1 MTNDRFGSISG
12 LLTSKTAPREA
23 TVHPISSEAGE
34 RPTEPAAPRGQQR
47 RRTAPATQP
56 KSAESTGGTRRV
68 AFRLEP
74 DLHARL
80 VSHAKQGDTT
90 HGNIV
95 LDAIEAAHSAHKL
108 ADMIAAAT
116 SVTQPVS
123 SGLFVRSA
131 PRGAAK
137 PSIPVEVQLHAQA
150 VEQIDQ
156 FVAEYGADNRTQL
169 IVVALQHHLD
179 ADR

>member
-12 LLTSKTAPREA
+12 LLTSKPAPRQA
-23 TVHPISSEAGE
+23 TVHPITADTGE
-34 RPTEPAAPRGQQR
+34 QPTEPPATRGQQR
-47 RRTAPATQP
+47 RRTAPAAKP
-56 KSAESTGGTRRV
+56 KSEESTGGTRRI

-80 VSHAKQGDTT
+80 VSHAKRSDTT

-95 LDAIEAAHSAHKL
+95 LDAIEAAHG
-108 ADMIAAAT
+108 ADRLTDLIAAARNGT
-116 SVTQPVS
+116 RPVS
-123 SGLFVRSA
+123 GGLFVRSA

-137 PSIPVEVQLHAQA
+137 PSIPVEVQLNAQA
-150 VEQIDQ
+150 VDQIDQ
-156 FVAEYGADNRTQL
+156 LVAQYGADNRTQL
-169 IVVALQHHLD
+169 IVAALQDHLD